1 MSSELLIALMF
12 ASLVIGI
19 FAGVHVAFVLGTV
32 SIVFGLIGWGP
43 GCLSMFA
50 IRIWGVMNNFVLVA
64 IPLFVFMGFILERS
78 GLAEDLYDSME
89 VLFGR
94 LPGGLAIG
102 TIAFATI
109 IATCTG
115 IVATAVVTA
124 GLLALPSMFKRGYQK
139 EIAMGSVAAGGTLGI
154 LIPPSIMLIFYAGE
168 SGLSAG
174 KLFSAA
180 LGPGFLLSFLFMIYV
195 GIRCYLN
202 PNLAPPPEKRKKHE
216 SFWAYLKLIRGLFPV
231 LGLILC
237 VLGAIIFG
245 IATPTEAAGTGALG
259 AMIVAALYRKLSFSL
274 IWNAA
279 LKTIE
284 NIGMI
289 MLLIL
294 AAVAF
299 ASVFLGLGGEELVMQ
314 IVNSLGLDSFGVIV
328 LALATILFFGMFI
341 DWAGIL
347 YITLPIFIPL
357 IQDKGIEPLWF
368 ALLMCTT
375 LQTAWLT
382 PPFGFSIF
390 FIRSIVPPEITYTRI
405 VKANLP
411 FVALQIGGIALCILF
426 PQIILFLPNLLFK

>member
-1 MSSELLIALMF
+1 
-12 ASLVIGI
+12 
-19 FAGVHVAFVLGTV
+19 
-32 SIVFGLIGWGP
+32 
-43 GCLSMFA
+43 
-50 IRIWGVMNNFVLVA
+50 
-64 IPLFVFMGFILERS
+64 
-78 GLAEDLYDSME
+78 
-89 VLFGR
+89 
-94 LPGGLAIG
+94 
-102 TIAFATI
+102 
-109 IATCTG
+109 
-115 IVATAVVTA
+115 
-124 GLLALPSMFKRGYQK
+124 
-139 EIAMGSVAAGGTLGI
+139 
-154 LIPPSIMLIFYAGE
+154 
-168 SGLSAG
+168 
-174 KLFSAA
+174 
-180 LGPGFLLSFLFMIYV
+180 
-195 GIRCYLN
+195 
-202 PNLAPPPEKRKKHE
+202 
-216 SFWAYLKLIRGLFPV
+216 
-231 LGLILC
+231 
-237 VLGAIIFG
+237 
-245 IATPTEAAGTGALG
+245 
-259 AMIVAALYRKLSFSL
+259 L